1 MSAFVRAGLPSPG
14 APRVQAD
21 LNARSALS
29 VMLREGHDTLEVLR
43 GEELLGHVAWQDLR
57 GEGHA

>member
-1 MSAFVRAGLPSPG
+1 M
-14 APRVQAD
+14 QAD

-57 GEGHA
+57 GQESA